1 MTSTL
6 HVCSPDYIFDVN
18 KSYVFSPELTWR
30 DLQHIV
36 VLTAKIPNSIEKG
49 WTINGAGNSQLNN

>member
-1 MTSTL
+1 MTLAL
-6 HVCSPDYIFDVN
+6 HAYSPDDIFDVN
-18 KSYVFSPELTWR
+18 KSFVFSPELTWR

-49 WTINGAGNSQLNN
+49 WTINGAGKFSTQ